1 MIIERIEVGR
11 CLCIHAQLQAVDTVL
26 QLLLYQRGIV
36 PAVVTQLLSTTE
48 TRNEIKFVET
58 YTKVCRFT
66 YLQGK
71 ILQYLL
77 EVF

>member
-36 PAVVTQLLSTTE
+36 PTVVTQLLSTNDE
-48 TRNEIKFVET
+48 SHDEIKFVET
-58 YTKVCRFT
+58 YKKVCFFFS
-66 YLQGK
+66 
-71 ILQYLL
+71 ILY
-77 EVF
+77 V